1 MANTFL
7 PKFGKQFLNFRP
19 VLSLYCLSRA
29 KGRRWTALV
38 SVHNGVRK
46 TFDDKKLVIRYY
58 PCCRLLMTPWIIRF
72 RFYQFRIISNAFLL
86 TYNVI
91 EGLAPSGKGRSRGFL
106 QWTSIASRGSS
117 FALSLSMLLKPC
129 KLAPEALRVSL
140 LQRVCTK
147 MMITSVS
154 VQESIRIATTE
165 NSQLKAMLSSIENHS
180 SMEPSPGESKF
191 IYK

>member
-7 PKFGKQFLNFRP
+7 TKFGKWFLNFRP

-46 TFDDKKLVIRYY
+46 TVDDKKLVIRYY
-58 PCCRLLMTPWIIRF
+58 PCYPWIIRF

-86 TYNVI
+86 TYNII

-117 FALSLSMLLKPC
+117 FALSLSMFLKPC

-140 LQRVCTK
+140 LQRLCTK

-191 IYK
+191 TYK